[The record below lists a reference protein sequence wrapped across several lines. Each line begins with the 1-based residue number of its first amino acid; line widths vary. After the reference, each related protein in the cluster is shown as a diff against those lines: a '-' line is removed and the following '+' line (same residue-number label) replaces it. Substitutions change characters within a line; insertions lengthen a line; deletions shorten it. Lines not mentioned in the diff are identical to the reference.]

1 MPGRVVSMAAQVTG
15 FYGKLPSHGDFLS
28 RRLPRQFIEPWDQ
41 WLQGGLAA
49 SREQLGKAWLN
60 TFLVSPIWEFALAPG
75 LCGDD
80 AWAGVMMP
88 SVDKVGRYFPLTLVA
103 KVDRG
108 RLTRLFDPGC
118 GWFDALAELALST
131 LEYDFDLHAFDQQL
145 ERLNVAEFLVAEVDS
160 PATLGGSGR
169 MAFQFLLDNERDTPQ
184 AFAALGNRL
193 CERFLAGCSYWRSSE
208 TEDTK
213 PVLLLCEGLPPIDAY
228 IGFLNGDW
236 SQRGWNFFSSR
247 LVRTN
252 EADGNHYLPG
262 LVADLGEPP
271 IQASNQTPLPNEADG
286 ISEVVSDGS
295 KDAENIPSRLRGPTQ
310 ERQTAPAVA
319 AVNQSI
325 PPEEA
330 RGYQNLEGEDT
341 QEDAVITRPSGKRL
355 EVNGMEWQSCALSVV
370 GMRRQ
375 LNEDAILDHA
385 EAGLWAVADGMG
397 GHSAGD
403 IASQTLVK
411 ALAQI
416 SRIDDL
422 EHYSEQVASCLHRVN
437 RDLLE
442 LAESR
447 GYGQII
453 GSTIVVLLIAGTEF
467 RYLWAGDSRL
477 YRYRLGNLEQLT
489 TDHSL
494 YNESISLGLSPL
506 DGSLEQGR
514 GNVIT
519 RAVGADP
526 QLKLD
531 YGQGKVETH
540 DVFILCS
547 DGIDKELSHA
557 EIAALCKTGSA
568 DEIAHGLV
576 HEAEGKGG
584 RDNISV
590 IVIKVADGH
599 QII

>member
-1 MPGRVVSMAAQVTG
+1 MASQVTG

-75 LCGDD
+75 LCGED

-131 LEYDFDLHAFDQQL
+131 LEYDFDLHAFDRQL
-145 ERLNVAEFLVAEVDS
+145 EHLNVAEFLVAEDDTS
-160 PATLGGSGR
+160 LTPGGSGR

-184 AFAALGNRL
+184 AFAVLGNRL

-236 SQRGWNFFSSR
+236 PPRGWNFFSSR
-247 LVRTN
+247 LVSKDGT
-252 EADGNHYLPG
+252 ADSNDMSGP
-262 LVADLGEPP
+262 VADVGLPP
-271 IQASNQTPLPNEADG
+271 VQASNQTPSLNEADG
-286 ISEVVSDGS
+286 ASEKVSDDS
-295 KDAENIPSRLRGPTQ
+295 KDVENIPSRLLGATQ
-310 ERQTAPAVA
+310 ERQTVPAVA
-319 AVNQSI
+319 SVNKSA
-325 PPEEA
+325 PPAEPG
-330 RGYQNLEGEDT
+330 GYENLEGDAAP
-341 QEDAVITRPSGKRL
+341 EDAVITRPTGKRL
-355 EVNGMEWQSCALSVV
+355 EVNGMEWESCALSVV

-375 LNEDAILDHA
+375 LNEDAILDRA

-403 IASQTLVK
+403 VASQALVK
-411 ALAQI
+411 ALARI

-453 GSTIVVLLIAGTEF
+453 GSTVVVLLIAGTEF

-477 YRYRLGNLEQLT
+477 YRYRKGKLEQLT

-531 YGQGKVETH
+531 YGQGKVEVH

-557 EIAALCKTGSA
+557 EIAALCATGTVE
-568 DEIAHGLV
+568 EIAHGLV
-576 HEAEGKGG
+576 QEAESKGG

-590 IVIKVADGH
+590 IVIKAADGND
-599 QII
+599 II